1 MGVFT
6 LIRHGFAVPPSPV
19 RGKAYRCD
27 SRYYCAVGRVPV
39 LEPSPLAGE
48 GRLPLSGGDV
58 ERSET
63 EGVGRLA
70 AGQTDEGAVKGLL
83 YFTNQS
89 FLNQLLIPGKG
100 KGPINHLFQ
109 SMNQ

>member
-1 MGVFT
+1 MVFFT

-39 LEPSPLAGE
+39 LEPSPLS
-48 GRLPLSGGDV
+48 GRDV